1 MLPLAF
7 GGGPFGVSLWWPS
20 GSMAPV
26 AAKAPAPACNHDSP
40 SLYDSLSPHPH
51 QVTADIERTLLPL
64 PSSFLDERR
73 WERSPVSTTT
83 RASTTN
89 PIPSLSS
96 HDKETVYQRTIFT
109 HPRRQPDQTAGRI
122 NRRDERR
129 DTIRGDRGG
138 IVLKRPLRALRAL
151 IVVWNRSSSCSGRDS
166 DCGRHC
172 CDDGNDI
179 D

>member
-1 MLPLAF
+1 
-7 GGGPFGVSLWWPS
+7 
-20 GSMAPV
+20 MAPV
-26 AAKAPAPACNHDSP
+26 AAKAPAPACSHDSP

-73 WERSPVSTTT
+73 WERSPLSITT

-109 HPRRQPDQTAGRI
+109 HPRRQPDQTACRI

-129 DTIRGDRGG
+129 DTIRSDRGG
-138 IVLKRPLRALRAL
+138 IVLKRQLRAMRAL
-151 IVVWNRSSSCSGRDS
+151 IVSGIVAALALDATRIAGVTAAMMAMTFTS
-166 DCGRHC
+166 EYGFLECIC
-172 CDDGNDI
+172 FFLSKK
-179 D
+179 